1 MNIAN
6 KLTVLR
12 VILTPIFLVLFL
24 VDFPFHYIASL
35 AVFGI
40 AAYTDLLDG
49 KLARKRDLIT
59 NLGKFL
65 DPIADK
71 MLTTAA
77 FLGFLSIGRM
87 NVWALM
93 IVLIREFMVTSVR
106 LMAAEGGKVVAAN
119 GWGKAKTVAQY
130 VAIIYM
136 LTALEFST
144 WNAGI
149 LSSVGWPETVFTL
162 PVDLGAIPIWIAT
175 ILTAISGIVYFW
187 DNRAFFL
194 DGDR

>member
-6 KLTVLR
+6 KLTILR
-12 VILTPIFLVLFL
+12 VILAPVFLALFL
-24 VDFPFHYIASL
+24 IEFPFHYLASL
-35 AVFGI
+35 AVFGV

-49 KLARKRDLIT
+49 KLARERNLIT

-77 FLGFLSIGRM
+77 FLGFLAIGRM

-93 IVLIREFMVTSVR
+93 IVLVREFMVTSVR

-119 GWGKAKTVAQY
+119 RWGKAKTVAQY

-136 LTALEFST
+136 LVVLEWAT
-144 WNAGI
+144 WQNGLLAP
-149 LSSVGWPETVFTL
+149 LNWPELVFTL
-162 PVDLGAIPIWIAT
+162 PLDLGAIPIWVAT
-175 ILTAISGIVYFW
+175 ILTAVSGVVYFW
-187 DNRAFFL
+187 DNRSFFL
-194 DGDR
+194 EGER

>member
-12 VILTPIFLVLFL
+12 VILTPIFLLLFL
-24 VDFPFHYIASL
+24 IEFPFHYIASL
-35 AVFGI
+35 AVFGL

-49 KLARKRDLIT
+49 KLARERNLIT

-77 FLGFLSIGRM
+77 FLGFLAIGRM

-130 VAIIYM
+130 VAIIYV
-136 LTALEFST
+136 LTALEWST
-144 WNAGI
+144 WGSGL
-149 LSSVGWPETVFTL
+149 LSQLGWADLVFTL
-162 PVDLGAIPIWIAT
+162 PVDLGAVPIWVAT

-187 DNRAFFL
+187 DNRSFFL
-194 DGDR
+194 EGDR

>member
-12 VILTPIFLVLFL
+12 VILTPIFLALFL
-24 VDFPFHYIASL
+24 IEFPFHYIASL
-35 AVFGI
+35 AVFSV

-49 KLARKRDLIT
+49 KLARQRNLIT

-77 FLGFLSIGRM
+77 FLGFLAIGRM

-93 IVLIREFMVTSVR
+93 IVLVREFMVTSVR

-119 GWGKAKTVAQY
+119 GWGKTKTVAQY

-136 LTALEFST
+136 LTALEWST
-144 WNAGI
+144 WRTGV
-149 LSSVGWPETVFTL
+149 LSGVTWPEQAFTL
-162 PVDLGAIPIWIAT
+162 PADLGAVLIWAAT
-175 ILTAISGIVYFW
+175 ILTAVSGVVYFW
-187 DNRAFFL
+187 DNRSFFL
-194 DGDR
+194 EGDR

>member
-12 VILTPIFLVLFL
+12 VILTPIFLALFL
-24 VDFPFHYIASL
+24 IEFPFHYIASL
-35 AVFGI
+35 AVFSV

-49 KLARKRDLIT
+49 KLARQRNLIT

-77 FLGFLSIGRM
+77 FLGFLAIGRM

-93 IVLIREFMVTSVR
+93 IVLVREFMVTSVR

-119 GWGKAKTVAQY
+119 GWGKTKTVAQY

-144 WNAGI
+144 WNTG
-149 LSSVGWPETVFTL
+149 LLQSVGWSATVFTL
-162 PVDLGAIPIWIAT
+162 PVDLGAVPIWVAT

-187 DNRAFFL
+187 DNRSFFL
-194 DGDR
+194 EGDR